1 MNSKLETMKTEELVY
16 DDSDFG
22 WSNVSEYTSHAM
34 ALVQAKPELA
44 VPVLSEVAA
53 EWPTVYAAGGRKVEL
68 VNLIKKVLTKHIMVV
83 LMFLMILTVAC
94 GEVVDVGNTHAQ
106 KALVRSK
113 REGLGQWEQDETVNI
128 VGSWARKAIDVIVQ
142 EEKKIVETVEKT
154 AEKIETEIKV
164 LVVSSGR
171 VIVWSLAIILLA
183 VILRLTYPIIIIL
196 IKCLWRLI
204 LSVFRLIAA
213 TTFCMKCCALAPF
226 LAVRNWYIN
235 RKLRRTDDAV
245 QIEEAVQLQPSVVRN
260 TSEVYFDEFG
270 PYVKGTFGDKIYFSR
285 QQLDVSTYMA
295 LGQNLP
301 SERFR
306 EDRVKETMLG
316 RSIPH
321 TTKALPEFQ
330 AYFTSDG
337 NVVGHC
343 ARIQFKGRTCLLTAY
358 HVLSYNIK
366 ADLFLNANG
375 KAVRFSDVRVQVL
388 AFSNEENLDYI
399 VLTIPDT
406 ICAKLGLKKAKLAR
420 GLTHGSPISIHQIM
434 GGSSCYTVGIAQKSD
449 KPWTISYGA
458 STVEGSSGAPILNVR
473 KEIVG
478 VHIEGGKTANI
489 GTIPELLR
497 SMKESAQNGDIN
509 AEDPRSEEEKME
521 EHDYSDG
528 ESVTESEQD
537 RRELQHEQYEQYLV
551 ENKSNDY
558 DKTKSWA
565 EVMEDLDNRYEHDT
579 GTILD
584 SRKFKKYVYVADS
597 GATGSHVG
605 QKIKGGRFRK
615 ESPWTCSKCLTLHMK
630 AGYNCVKCG
639 YGLKP
644 SVKEVF
650 DEKKTVISECVTPV
664 IADKINSHLEALSA
678 KYQKL
683 EEMITAIQNDAPHPL
698 QYGTMLQANEAMK
711 KFPKE
716 VSMESRL
723 ARQLQTAPQHQ
734 GFMSPQLV
742 AVRTNPQNPE
752 VRVHLDTNW
761 DEKAPVIASAPM
773 ELEVTKK
780 RRRPRRNKGSKE
792 TVAQVVQKVQPAV
805 INESAVPLNSKP
817 PLKGGAT
824 TTSGV
829 MKKKTSP
836 PKVKLSAPQS
846 AVSTQLDKPQKANS
860 GKAQSK

>member
-1 MNSKLETMKTEELVY
+1 
-16 DDSDFG
+16 
-22 WSNVSEYTSHAM
+22 M
-34 ALVQAKPELA
+34 A
-44 VPVLSEVAA
+44 
-53 EWPTVYAAGGRKVEL
+53 
-68 VNLIKKVLTKHIMVV
+68 
-83 LMFLMILTVAC
+83 
-94 GEVVDVGNTHAQ
+94 
-106 KALVRSK
+106 
-113 REGLGQWEQDETVNI
+113 
-128 VGSWARKAIDVIVQ
+128 
-142 EEKKIVETVEKT
+142 
-154 AEKIETEIKV
+154 
-164 LVVSSGR
+164 
-171 VIVWSLAIILLA
+171 
-183 VILRLTYPIIIIL
+183 
-196 IKCLWRLI
+196 
-204 LSVFRLIAA
+204 VFRLIAT

-245 QIEEAVQLQPSVVRN
+245 QVEEAVQLQPSVVRN

-388 AFSNEENLDYI
+388 AFSNEDNLDYI

-406 ICAKLGLKKAKLAR
+406 ICAKLGLKKAKLAH

-497 SMKESAQNGDIN
+497 SIKESAQNGDIN
-509 AEDPRSEEEKME
+509 AEDPRSEEEKVE
-521 EHDYSDG
+521 ETDYSDG
-528 ESVTESEQD
+528 ESITESEFD
-537 RRELQHEQYEQYLV
+537 RRELQHEQYEQYLF

-565 EVMEDLDNRYEHDT
+565 EVMEDLDNKYEHDT
-579 GTILD
+579 GTTID

-597 GATGSHVG
+597 GAIGSHVG

-644 SVKEVF
+644 TVKEVF
-650 DEKKTVISECVTPV
+650 DEKKAAVNESVTPV
-664 IADKINSHLEALSA
+664 IADKITSYLDALSN

-683 EEMITAIQNDAPHPL
+683 EEMIASIQNKDPHPL
-698 QYGTMLQANEAMK
+698 QYGSIAQATEAMK

-716 VSMESRL
+716 VSMDSKL
-723 ARQLQTAPQHQ
+723 ARQLQTAPQHHN
-734 GFMSPQLV
+734 FMSPHMV
-742 AVRTNPQNPE
+742 AVRANPPE
-752 VRVHLDTNW
+752 ARVHLDVNW
-761 DEKAPVIASAPM
+761 DEKPPVVASAPM
-773 ELEVTKK
+773 QLEVVKK
-780 RRRPRRNKGSKE
+780 TRRPRRNKATKE
-792 TVAQVVQKVQPAV
+792 TVTQAVQKVQPV
-805 INESAVPLNSKP
+805 VTNEPAVPLNSKS

-836 PKVKLSAPQS
+836 PKVKLSAHQS
-846 AVSTQLDKPQKANS
+846 AVSTQPDKLQKAIS
-860 GKAQSK
+860 GQKRSSSTNV